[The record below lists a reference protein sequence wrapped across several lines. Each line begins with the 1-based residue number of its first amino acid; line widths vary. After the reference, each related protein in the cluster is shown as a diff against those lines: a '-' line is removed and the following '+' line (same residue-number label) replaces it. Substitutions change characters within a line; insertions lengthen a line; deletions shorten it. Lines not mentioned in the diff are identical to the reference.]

1 MAQTR
6 LGVDAPWR
14 VVRIIAQICTL
25 NEYLPNHQFH
35 LAEMAETLGFFAAVL
50 EGFSEPPC
58 LRVQV
63 RAVGESGII
72 RQGGMARAA
81 PAIAPVPVMCG
92 PDGRPVLKYF

>member
-6 LGVDAPWR
+6 HGAATPWR

-63 RAVGESGII
+63 RAGGESGII
-72 RQGGMARAA
+72 RQGGDGGGGTGDCARACD
-81 PAIAPVPVMCG
+81 VWS
-92 PDGRPVLKYF
+92 